1 MLSVHLGHM
10 LSFFVSF
17 YDADLDPAPRA
28 PVRNAFDVMML
39 AQRTLSVSVVPSKV
53 PEHTKK
59 DVLYNNLVQLMEQEN
74 LKLPGDNVNG
84 KRLLKAI
91 TNALWYIDGRHETLE
106 KRSCRIPLI
115 FSKFQGYN
123 VPEMSKH
130 RKRDHSNMNSSELKT
145 LSSDLFTVLLCPFW
159 KQPQW
164 LTFKVHVE
172 GLAKCLLDYSE
183 YLSESSKKMKQHHLA
198 TVLSRQL
205 ATNLSISF
213 LPVTDLRPSKLKRL
227 NTMYTNVCY

>member
-1 MLSVHLGHM
+1 MRCGTLMV
-10 LSFFVSF
+10 
-17 YDADLDPAPRA
+17 
-28 PVRNAFDVMML
+28 VM
-39 AQRTLSVSVVPSKV
+39 R
-53 PEHTKK
+53 
-59 DVLYNNLVQLMEQEN
+59 
-74 LKLPGDNVNG
+74 
-84 KRLLKAI
+84 
-91 TNALWYIDGRHETLE
+91 LE
-106 KRSCRIPLI
+106 KWSCRIPLI

-183 YLSESSKKMKQHHLA
+183 YLGESNKKMKQHHLA
-198 TVLSRQL
+198 TVPSRQL

-213 LPVTDLRPSKLKRL
+213 LPVTDLRPSKLERL
-227 NTMYTNVCY
+227 NTMLLSVEEFQYVDVGEFCPSDAHKKYKYIQKVMGGLCVPCCLLTYLIQLGVMWAI